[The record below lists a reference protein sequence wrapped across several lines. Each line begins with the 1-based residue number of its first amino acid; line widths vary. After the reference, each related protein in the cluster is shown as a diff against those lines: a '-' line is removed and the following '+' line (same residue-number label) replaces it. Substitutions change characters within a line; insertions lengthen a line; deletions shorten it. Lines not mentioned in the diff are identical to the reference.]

1 MPGSGWL
8 RVGADLITRAKL
20 RYVGGDYEVALA
32 DLRAASEFFS
42 DRRGMSL
49 GELIARCR
57 MSGLG
62 PGGDGR

>member
-1 MPGSGWL
+1 
-8 RVGADLITRAKL
+8 L
-20 RYVGGDYEVALA
+20 RYVGGDKRAALT

-49 GELIARCR
+49 GELIVRGR
-57 MSGLG
+57 MSGLE